1 MNAATDREIADR
13 LGRLDTPAVSD
24 ALDALGIHGQC
35 VGLLPVGAELTSH
48 HGPMVGRAFTVRMLP
63 VGESGRSVGDYI
75 DDVPA
80 GAVVVIDNLGRLD
93 TTVWGDL
100 LTATAVRNGVAGV
113 VIDGVCRDSGGIVE
127 TGLPVFA
134 RSRTM
139 RTGKDRVA
147 AESYEVAVQAA
158 TVRVD
163 PGDWLLGDR
172 DGVLVVP
179 AGRCAEVL
187 AKAEEIDA
195 AEDRIR
201 VRLRSGDRLDEA
213 RRTAG
218 YHRLQAPAG
227 STS

>member
-1 MNAATDREIADR
+1 VSPGPQITDGEIAGR
-13 LGRLDTPAVSD
+13 LARLDTPAVSD

-35 VGLLPVGAELTSH
+35 VGLLPIGAP
-48 HGPMVGRAFTVRMLP
+48 GPMVGRAFTVRMLP
-63 VGESGRSVGDYI
+63 VGESGRSVGDYL

-80 GAVVVIDNLGRLD
+80 GSVIVIDNLGRLD

-100 LTATAVRNGVAGV
+100 LTATAARNGVAGV
-113 VIDGVCRDSGGIVE
+113 VIDGVCRDSGGIVG

-147 AESYEVAVQAA
+147 AESYQVAVQAA

-179 AGRCAEVL
+179 AGRCDEVL
-187 AKAEEIDA
+187 ARAEQIDA

-201 VRLRSGDRLDEA
+201 ERLRSGDRLDEA
-213 RRTAG
+213 RRAAG
-218 YHRLQAPAG
+218 YHRLQAPSGHRA
-227 STS
+227 